1 MEALLL
7 VFCTFPDVASA
18 RQIGTLLV
26 ERQLAACVNL
36 VPAVES
42 IYRWQGA
49 VETAAEVLAIF
60 KITAAAF
67 PAFEKILAELH
78 PYEVPEIIALAPEK
92 ISAPYRDWLL
102 KSMALPDCSSIP
114 RHFRINQL

>member
-7 VFCTFPDVASA
+7 VLCTFPDTASA

-42 IYRWQGA
+42 IYRWQGKI
-49 VETAAEVLAIF
+49 ETATETLAIF
-60 KITAAAF
+60 KTTAAAF
-67 PAFEKILAELH
+67 PAFEQKLAEMH

-92 ISAPYRDWLL
+92 VAAPYRAWVTAEVD
-102 KSMALPDCSSIP
+102 K
-114 RHFRINQL
+114 